1 MPCEHRASKSA
12 RAVTDETENRSTSS
26 RTVICPFCSI
36 SSRILRRRC
45 SAKRRESL
53 PVIIKVGSLAGGVLS
68 SGFAFPYLYTP
79 FKENK
84 RKPRRMGDFLSELA
98 ETSHGSGSEHRV
110 ASLLPATQYP

>member
-1 MPCEHRASKSA
+1 MPCEHRASRSP

-53 PVIIKVGSLAGGVLS
+53 LVVIRVGSLAGEYIPLGLHPRILYA
-68 SGFAFPYLYTP
+68 AFM
-79 FKENK
+79 ENK
-84 RKPRRMGDFLSELA
+84 RKRRTIGHFSSEL
-98 ETSHGSGSEHRV
+98 T
-110 ASLLPATQYP
+110 